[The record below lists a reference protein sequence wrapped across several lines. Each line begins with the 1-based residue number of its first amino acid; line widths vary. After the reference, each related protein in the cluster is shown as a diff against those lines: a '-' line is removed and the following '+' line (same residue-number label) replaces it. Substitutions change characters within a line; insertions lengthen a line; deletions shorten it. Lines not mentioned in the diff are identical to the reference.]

1 MTYKAIVIGV
11 SAGGLEALKK
21 ILPELPGHFPVPIIV
36 VQHRHPFSDDSLE
49 KAMDDLCQIRVQQIN
64 DKTSLEPGVAYFSPP
79 NYHVMIEEDLTFSLT
94 LDPPVNYSR
103 PSIDVLFESAADIFG
118 SHLIGIVLTGANSDG
133 SLGLSIIK
141 KRGGLVIVQDP
152 ETASVNTMP
161 LAAIAATKVN
171 YILKLE
177 VIAEMLT
184 HLFSDQLSGESN
196 EQSTFKNG
204 SGHADH

>member
-1 MTYKAIVIGV
+1 MKYKAIVIGV

-21 ILPELPGHFPVPIIV
+21 ILPELPEHFPVPIIV

-49 KAMDDLCQIRVQQIN
+49 KAMDDLCQISVRQIN
-64 DKTSLEPGVAYFSPP
+64 DKTSLEPGIAYFAPP

-103 PSIDVLFESAADIFG
+103 PSIDVVFESASDIFG
-118 SHLIGIVLTGANSDG
+118 ADLIGIVLTGANKDG
-133 SLGLSIIK
+133 SLGLSLIK

-152 ETASVNTMP
+152 ETASVDTMP

-184 HLFSDQLSGESN
+184 QLFP
-196 EQSTFKNG
+196 QSTI
-204 SGHADH
+204 

>member
-1 MTYKAIVIGV
+1 
-11 SAGGLEALKK
+11 
-21 ILPELPGHFPVPIIV
+21 
-36 VQHRHPFSDDSLE
+36 
-49 KAMDDLCQIRVQQIN
+49 
-64 DKTSLEPGVAYFSPP
+64 
-79 NYHVMIEEDLTFSLT
+79 MIEEDLTFSLT

-103 PSIDVLFESAADIFG
+103 PSIDVLFENAADIFG
-118 SHLIGIVLTGANSDG
+118 AHLIGIVLTGANKDG

-152 ETASVNTMP
+152 ETASVDTMP

-184 HLFSDQLSGESN
+184 QIFFDELSGESY
-196 EQSTFKNG
+196 EQSPFKY
-204 SGHADH
+204 

>member
-1 MTYKAIVIGV
+1 MKYKAIVIGV

-21 ILPELPGHFPVPIIV
+21 ILPELPEHFPVPIIV

-49 KAMDDLCQIRVQQIN
+49 KAMDDLCQISVRQIN
-64 DKTSLEPGVAYFSPP
+64 DKTSLEPGIAYFAPP

-103 PSIDVLFESAADIFG
+103 PSIDVVFESASDIFG
-118 SHLIGIVLTGANSDG
+118 ADLIGIVLTGANKDG

-152 ETASVNTMP
+152 ETASVDTMP

-184 HLFSDQLSGESN
+184 QLFP
-196 EQSTFKNG
+196 QSTI
-204 SGHADH
+204 